1 MYFIGYRAYNFI
13 YKCDSNL
20 ITLVLQNINSLKKG
34 KKKMIKK
41 DNKSNKLYLKME
53 AIIIK
58 KLKYKYM

>member
-13 YKCDSNL
+13 YKCDSKL
-20 ITLVLQNINSLKKG
+20 ITLVLQILIVWKKV
-34 KKKMIKK
+34 KKMIKK